1 MHFFTQLQ
9 STNFNQQITTNAF
22 IGEVESHTHFVRFS
36 TMKNESLIVG
46 QNNKKVS
53 ANEEGYT
60 AP

>member
-9 STNFNQQITTNAF
+9 STNFNQHITTNAF
-22 IGEVESHTHFVRFS
+22 IGEVESHTHFVCFS